1 MAVGRERKGSTVRTV
16 TRAPRVCSIAAPLL
30 IVTTSLDDGPL
41 AGQLF
46 GLVPAVT
53 VLGVFG
59 HATTPEPVVDLREG
73 DVELREPITT
83 LSLGRA
89 PGERTRTAV
98 IAEAISDA
106 IARTGASTVAV
117 GLGLRGGDHQEASD
131 AALLARRRA
140 HRRIGWIVYLD
151 DGENDAGRIARRRM
165 QLFVRG
171 IRLEPVAVAEAP
183 MGSTARYWQIRAPER
198 Y

>member
-1 MAVGRERKGSTVRTV
+1 VRTV
-16 TRAPRVCSIAAPLL
+16 TRAPRVCSIVSPLL
-30 IVTTSLDDGPL
+30 IVTTSLEDGPV

-59 HATTPEPVVDLREG
+59 HAVAPEAVVDLRDG
-73 DVELREPITT
+73 AAELREPMTT

-89 PGERTRTAV
+89 PGERTRTAA
-98 IAEAISDA
+98 IAEAISAA
-106 IARTGASTVAV
+106 ITQTGASTVAV
-117 GLGLRGGDHQEASD
+117 GLGVRGGDHQEASD

-140 HRRIGWIVYLD
+140 HRRIGWIVYLEEAD
-151 DGENDAGRIARRRM
+151 TDAGRIARRRM

-171 IRLEPVAVAEAP
+171 IRLEPVAVVEAP
-183 MGSTARYWQIRAPER
+183 MGSTVRYWQIRAPER
-198 Y
+198 